1 MGKKGKRIVFYSQHL
16 IGVGHHFRNREIVR
30 ALARHHEVSFIDGGR
45 AILGGDLPDSV
56 EHIRLAP
63 VYASQEGLAPEES
76 DRDIQEVLQIRKSV
90 LCETIKNVD
99 PDVFLIEFFPF
110 DRWAFRS
117 ELISAIDAARSINP
131 DVKVICS
138 LRDIPM
144 RAQTADLVG
153 SPMPPALTRTG
164 RLGFYSVPFG
174 GPQYMY
180 TLMARRYY
188 AEVCPTLN
196 AYFDALFVHGDPK
209 VTRLEEHFPWVED
222 IEIPI
227 VYTGY
232 VSEKLDQHCQDD
244 TLPQKFVLVSAGGG
258 AEAYELI
265 MPCIE
270 AWKILQNKNV
280 IQEREMVICT
290 GPFLPEAQFESLK
303 EKCEGYSI
311 QLKRF
316 VSNFPLWMLASDF
329 SISRAGYN
337 TCMNVLETG
346 TPSLLIPSVAMGD
359 QVFRA
364 HKLAHLGLAEVIAAE
379 DVNPNVVADA
389 IQEGI
394 SQAKKRHDIAL
405 DGAMQTLN
413 KVSEMSTRSCQMVST
428 DFEYLCE
435 DRLKVCLITF
445 QYPPEMGG
453 VGVATQ
459 RIARNLAR
467 SGVSVHVI
475 APGTH
480 AVGEPFTVTMEDNVV
495 VHRTHADLGA
505 YYGDQRPLKDIGSY
519 AVQLHRQ
526 ENFDVIHGLF
536 LNPSGLVAA
545 NVALEIGLPFVASIR
560 GSDWEVMRY
569 SPLLASSARWVIER
583 ADLVTSV
590 SSAILEDVQKVV
602 DISQKRC
609 IPNAFDP
616 SPFDGRSLKEIG
628 GAMGRKF
635 LKMKRG
641 GQLVIGTVASI
652 AHKKGH
658 PFLFDA
664 FRLFCDQCPDALLL
678 MVGDFHTNKDRLVL
692 TEQIKK
698 MGLTNNLFITGRVPH
713 SQVLAWIKEMDIFAF
728 PSLHEGSPN
737 ALLEA
742 MACGL
747 PVVATAVGGICDLI
761 EDKQNGLLVPSG
773 CADAL
778 FEKLMVLAQ
787 DKDMRNRLGQAAGQ
801 MIKENLTPAHEAKA
815 WVEVYKQVMV
825 NHV

>member
-1 MGKKGKRIVFYSQHL
+1 MEKKRKRIVFYSQHL

-30 ALARHHEVSFIDGGR
+30 ALTRGHEVFFIDGGR
-45 AILGGDLPDSV
+45 SIPGGDLPDSV
-56 EHIRLAP
+56 AHIRLAS
-63 VYASQEGLAPEES
+63 VYASQEGLASEES
-76 DRDIQEVLQIRKSV
+76 KYDIQEVLQIRKDV
-90 LCETIKNVD
+90 LCKTIKDID

-110 DRWAFRS
+110 DRWAFRL
-117 ELISAIDAARSINP
+117 ELISAIETARSINP

-144 RAQTADLVG
+144 RAQSADLVG
-153 SPMPPALTRTG
+153 PPMPQALFRTG
-164 RLGFYSVPFG
+164 RSQFYSVPFG
-174 GPQYMY
+174 GPQYVH

-196 AYFDALFVHGDPK
+196 SYFDALFVHADSK
-209 VTRLEEHFPWVED
+209 LTRLEEHFPWVED
-222 IEIPI
+222 IEIPV

-232 VSEKLDQHCQDD
+232 VSEKLDQQCQED
-244 TLPQKFVLVSAGGG
+244 TRPPKFVLVSAGGG

-265 MPCIE
+265 IPCIE
-270 AWKILQNKNV
+270 AWKIVCNKNV
-280 IQEREMVICT
+280 IHEREMVICT
-290 GPFLPEAQFESLK
+290 GPFLPEEQFVSL
-303 EKCEGYSI
+303 EEMCEGYPI

-316 VSNFPLWMLASDF
+316 LSNFPLWMQASDF

-364 HKLAHLGLAEVIAAE
+364 HKLAELGLAEVISGE
-379 DVNPNVVADA
+379 DLKPNAVADA

-413 KVSEMSTRSCQMVST
+413 KVSEMSTRSCKMVGT
-428 DFEYLCE
+428 DFEYLCKE
-435 DRLKVCLITF
+435 RLKVCLITF
-445 QYPPEMGG
+445 QYPPEQGG

-459 RIARNLAR
+459 RIARNLAL
-467 SGVSVHVI
+467 SGVTVHVI
-475 APGTH
+475 APGAQ
-480 AVGEPFTVTMEDNVV
+480 AVGESFTATMEDGVV

-519 AVQLHRQ
+519 TVQLHRQ

-545 NVALEIGLPFVASIR
+545 NVALEIGRPFVASVR

-569 SPLLASSARWVIER
+569 SPLLSASTRWVLER
-583 ADLVTSV
+583 ANLVTSV
-590 SSAILEDVQKVV
+590 SSSILKEVKKVV
-602 DISQKRC
+602 DISQQKC

-616 SPFDGRSLKEIG
+616 FSFDYRSLKEIG
-628 GAMGRKF
+628 GAIGRKF
-635 LKMKRG
+635 LKMKG
-641 GQLVIGTVASI
+641 NGQLVIGTVASI

-658 PFLFDA
+658 QFLFDA
-664 FRLFCDQCPDALLL
+664 FRALCDQWPNVLLL
-678 MVGDFHTNKDRLVL
+678 MVGDFHTNKDRLVF
-692 TEQIKK
+692 TEQIERL
-698 MGLTNNLFITGRVPH
+698 GLANNLFITGRVPH
-713 SQVLAWIKEMDIFAF
+713 AQVLAWIKEMDIFAF

-737 ALLEA
+737 AILEA

-747 PVVATAVGGICDLI
+747 PMVATAVGGICDLI
-761 EDKQNGLLVPSG
+761 ADNQNGLLVPPG
-773 CADAL
+773 CADTL
-778 FEKLMVLAQ
+778 FEKLMMLAQ
-787 DKDMRNRLGQAAGQ
+787 DEDLRDRLGKAAGE
-801 MIKENLTPAHEAKA
+801 MIKEKLTPAHEAKV
-815 WVEVYKQVMV
+815 WVETYKQAMMH
-825 NHV
+825 HV